1 MELKNKFISLRDRF
15 LQLDKKKKIA
25 GIAALA
31 AVVFLLAALLL
42 FHSPGGSD
50 AEDAVYVQKVSD
62 LTANSILAERY
73 SGVVESQRSVDF
85 KKDPERTI
93 ETVFVSAGQEV
104 EKDTPLFQYDVKEAQ
119 NSIASIKLE
128 IEGLNNEIS
137 VLKAD
142 AGDTQTKLQ
151 ISQKELE
158 INQKKAEMD
167 KCQKQIDQSVVKST
181 LAGVVKTVNE
191 APGTDNTGSEQP
203 VVSITETGQFRIKG
217 KVSEQSIA
225 SLSSGQPVIVRSRIN
240 EDQTWTGSISTI
252 ETEPVSQDPNQQ
264 MMDEGSGER
273 ASSYPFYVSL
283 EDTEGLMLG
292 QHVYIEPDYGQTEIR
307 EGIWLDEG
315 FLLEEEDGTF
325 VWGEKRGKLKKIR
338 VETGDVDEEG
348 FIVQIT
354 SGLTEKDYITWP
366 DDTLKEGMKVQ
377 IPGEDE

>member
-1 MELKNKFISLRDRF
+1 MEFKSKLISLRDRF
-15 LQLDKKKKIA
+15 LQLDIKKKIA
-25 GIAALA
+25 GIAALST
-31 AVVFLLAALLL
+31 VVLLLAALLL

-240 EDQTWTGSISTI
+240 EDQTWAGSISTI

-264 MMDEGSGER
+264 MMDGGSGER

-338 VETGDVDEEG
+338 VETGEWDEEG

-354 SGLTEKDYITWP
+354 SGLSEEDYITWP
-366 DDTLKEGMKVQ
+366 DNTLKEGMKVQ

>member
-338 VETGDVDEEG
+338 VETGDLDEEG

-354 SGLTEKDYITWP
+354 SGLSEEDYITWP

-377 IPGEDE
+377 TPGGDE

>member
-338 VETGDVDEEG
+338 VETGDLDEEG

-354 SGLTEKDYITWP
+354 SGLSEEDYITWP

-377 IPGEDE
+377 IPREDE

>member
-338 VETGDVDEEG
+338 VETGDLDEEG

-377 IPGEDE
+377 TPGGDE

>member
-25 GIAALA
+25 GIAAPA

-104 EKDTPLFQYDVKEAQ
+104 EKDTPLFQYDMKEAQ

-338 VETGDVDEEG
+338 VETGERDEEG

-354 SGLTEKDYITWP
+354 SGLSEEDYITWP

>member
-191 APGTDNTGSEQP
+191 APGTDNTGREQP

-325 VWGEKRGKLKKIR
+325 VWGEKRGKLKRIR
-338 VETGDVDEEG
+338 VETGDLDEEG

-377 IPGEDE
+377 TPGGDE